1 MEKLLEILLENP
13 ETASVIISGVVEKYK
28 PILYAACKEL
38 FWIMKDYASNDEV
51 FELQAQLKK
60 KSYDAY
66 MSVGFSDEQAMALLL
81 NDNLRL
87 IQNMKKISDSVK
99 E

>member
-28 PILYAACKEL
+28 PILYAVCKE
-38 FWIMKDYASNDEV
+38 FYGIMKEYADCNEV
-51 FELQAQLKK
+51 FELGAQLKK

-66 MSVGFSDEQAMALLL
+66 MRVGFSDEQAMALLL
-81 NDNLRL
+81 NDNLQL
-87 IQNMKKISDSVK
+87 IQNMKKTATSTK

>member
-1 MEKLLEILLENP
+1 MEKLLGALLENP
-13 ETASVIISGVVEKYK
+13 ETASVIISGAVEKYK
-28 PILYAACKEL
+28 PILYAVCREFL
-38 FWIMKDYASNDEV
+38 NIMKDYANNDEV

-60 KSYDAY
+60 KSHDAY
-66 MSVGFSDEQAMALLL
+66 MAAGFSDEQAMALLL

-87 IQNMKKISDSVK
+87 IQNMKKISTSAK